1 MLLFPLPGS
10 ASLALVFSP
19 RQNVTFPAQLKCQML
34 CEAFPSIF
42 SSVLTAPLQTP
53 ESVMKMMMISK
64 LITANTVEHS
74 LCARRC
80 SKLFSCINAFNPHKD
95 SRWRVLYHPH
105 FVDGESRPREV
116 KSSAQ
121 GCTAGEW
128 RRASTQ
134 AQQCDPEPVPF
145 STPQGPSRTLMK
157 GVSDSI

>member
-1 MLLFPLPGS
+1 MISSPRTSISKSSTLPGAGDLPVLLNLPCIS
-10 ASLALVFSP
+10 TLPAFAPVPSPGSTSLALVFSP

-95 SRWRVLYHPH
+95 SRWWVLYHPH
-105 FVDGESRPREV
+105 FVDGEGRPKEV

-121 GCTAGEW
+121 GCTAGE
-128 RRASTQ
+128 
-134 AQQCDPEPVPF
+134 
-145 STPQGPSRTLMK
+145 
-157 GVSDSI
+157 